1 MAPLPMS
8 VVLFCNQAG
17 PSPGDC
23 RVEEGT
29 SSVQGSAYVMLA
41 SVSLAKCSHMTEND
55 RDPQLEGLHLYMA
68 DSMGRACV
76 EVGPLRK
83 STTSNGKF
91 LSVAC
96 FPYLPV

>member
-1 MAPLPMS
+1 MLGVAPLPMS

-55 RDPQLEGLHLYMA
+55 RDP
-68 DSMGRACV
+68 SWRACIFTWQTAWV
-76 EVGPLRK
+76 ELV
-83 STTSNGKF
+83 
-91 LSVAC
+91 
-96 FPYLPV
+96 